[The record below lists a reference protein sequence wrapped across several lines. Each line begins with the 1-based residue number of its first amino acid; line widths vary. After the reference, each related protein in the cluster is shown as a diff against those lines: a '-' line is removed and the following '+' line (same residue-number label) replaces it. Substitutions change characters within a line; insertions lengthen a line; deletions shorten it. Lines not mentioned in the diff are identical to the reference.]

1 MHPMTAIKR
10 TLQSLRLR
18 LAAPLACLA
27 IALLAGACN
36 SDVFIDEFMPG
47 EPPSVSL
54 ARVGECTTIPFEG
67 DNWGILALRSHY
79 MHGTFRT
86 WATDLE
92 GYSISFPLD
101 EGQLGIVHTQDDF
114 FDLQIEKKNRHEL
127 SVTLHENLYDNP
139 VELSLV
145 VGNPYE
151 EKTIPFRLAPGSK
164 YRVDSVAYD
173 WSQFFTYDYK
183 AEWMYSL
190 IVDNT
195 MGADTIWANIRPYEK
210 AVRRVRF
217 SIPGTVMPAGYYST
231 ILGNPLP
238 EVTIP
243 DVEDGKPV
251 VRDTRA
257 FFWLTDQDLPAGLD
271 KTFSVRVPVP
281 GGKKMEVGVYV
292 SVENY
297 TVPFTLHCSNPDNG
311 RTRAFSGT
319 LTSDRPYD
327 YFYTRT
333 DLTETDE

>member
-1 MHPMTAIKR
+1 MQTYFQSFSARLSRTAG
-10 TLQSLRLR
+10 LLF
-18 LAAPLACLA
+18 LALAW
-27 IALLAGACN
+27 GGCN
-36 SDVFIDEFMPG
+36 SGVFIDEFMPG

-54 ARVGECTTIPFEG
+54 AQVGESATIPFEA
-67 DNWGILALRSHY
+67 DNWGIFALRSYY
-79 MHGTFRT
+79 MQGTFRT

-101 EGQLGIVHTQDDF
+101 EGQLGVVHTQDDF

-139 VELSLV
+139 VELSLL
-145 VGNPYE
+145 VGNRYE
-151 EKTIPFRLAPGSK
+151 EKTIPLRVAPGSK
-164 YRVDSVAYD
+164 YRVDSVSYD

-183 AEWMYSL
+183 AEWVYSL

-195 MGADTIWANIRPYEK
+195 LGTDTVWPNIRPYEK
-210 AVRRVRF
+210 AVRRVCF
-217 SIPGTVMPAGYYST
+217 FIPGQVMPADYYTT

-243 DVEDGKPV
+243 DVEDGQPV
-251 VRDTRA
+251 LRDTRA
-257 FFWLTDQDLPAGLD
+257 VFDLEEQNLPAGLD

-281 GGKKMEVGVYV
+281 GGKKMEVAAYV
-292 SVENY
+292 SIENY

-319 LTSDRPYD
+319 LDSDRPYD

>member
-1 MHPMTAIKR
+1 MTTIRTYIKHFE
-10 TLQSLRLR
+10 SCIAH
-18 LAAPLACLA
+18 LAFG
-27 IALLAGACN
+27 LLFAFTQGGCN

-54 ARVGECTTIPFEG
+54 ARVGECATIPFEG
-67 DNWGILALRSHY
+67 DNWGILSIYAYSG
-79 MHGTFRT
+79 MHA
-86 WATDLE
+86 WPTDLE
-92 GYSISFPLD
+92 GNSLSLPLD
-101 EGQLGIVHTQDDF
+101 EGQLAIVHVQDEF
-114 FDLQIEKKNRHEL
+114 FDFQIEKKNRHEL

-151 EKTIPFRLAPGSK
+151 EKAIPFRLAAGSK
-164 YRVDSVAYD
+164 YRVDSVSYD

-190 IVDNT
+190 VVDNT
-195 MGADTIWANIRPYEK
+195 MATDTIWPTIRPYEK
-210 AVRRVRF
+210 AVRSVRF